1 MLRGD
6 RIVAEFKIFD
16 LHAYRVCVISFLPRN
31 YYILAVNSRSRQ
43 PFRREFNEFS
53 HFCSQERDPSL
64 GKQVKW

>member
-6 RIVAEFKIFD
+6 RIVAEFKLLD
-16 LHAYRVCVISFLPRN
+16 LHAHRVCVISFLARN
-31 YYILAVNSRSRQ
+31 CYILPVNSRNRQ
-43 PFRREFNEFS
+43 PIRREFNEFS